1 MRKKNI
7 HFWLTLIFSAIPI
20 LAHSQLPPED
30 PRDEPY
36 MKLVLENNP
45 TLRAAREAYQVDLM
59 KAGTGNTPPNPEVEF
74 GYLFGSPSEI
84 GNRIDFSVSQEV
96 DFPTTYIH
104 RSRARKIRNS
114 QAELEYLLARQEIL
128 MLARQLMIESVYLNH
143 KQKLLEDRLS
153 QARAI
158 HEAFQQK
165 VAAGEEDQLSLNQS
179 RIHLVS
185 LESDYEQT
193 RTMMLNKQLAIKEVT
208 GGNIVDFTETM
219 LPAGSKIIRDSII
232 SAYRQSPDLLLYQ
245 KELELKREE
254 QSVMVGQNLPKL
266 SAGYYSESV
275 LDVKFK
281 GFQVG
286 LSIPLWE
293 NTHTIKNAKSEVV
306 FAEADVQRFTFQLE
320 KEVEQF
326 LNQLDNLELRI
337 QNLDAAL
344 ETGNSLELLAVSL
357 NSGEISLTEYFYTS
371 DFHFR
376 NQLLLLEY
384 RRDRLLLEAALLKV
398 YL

>member
-74 GYLFGSPSEI
+74 GYLFGNPSEI

-320 KEVEQF
+320 KEVEQI

>member
-45 TLRAAREAYQVDLM
+45 TLRAAREAYQVDLL
-59 KAGTGNTPPNPEVEF
+59 KAGTGNSPQNPEVEF
-74 GYLFGSPSEI
+74 GYLFGNPSEI

-128 MLARQLMIESVYLNH
+128 MLARQLMIESIYLNH

-158 HEAFQQK
+158 YEAFQQK

-320 KEVEQF
+320 KEVEQM

>member
-1 MRKKNI
+1 MRKMHI
-7 HFWLTLIFSAIPI
+7 PVWLALMISAIPI
-20 LAHSQLPPED
+20 LAQSQLPRED
-30 PRDEPY
+30 PQNEPY

-45 TLRAAREAYQVDLM
+45 TLRAARESYQVDLLR
-59 KAGTGNTPPNPEVEF
+59 AGTGNTPTNPEVEF
-74 GYLFGSPSEI
+74 GYLFGNPSEL

-96 DFPTTYIH
+96 DFPTTYVH

-114 QAELEYLLARQEIL
+114 QAELEYILVRQEIL
-128 MLARQLMIESVYLNH
+128 LLARQLMIENIYLNS
-143 KQKLLEDRLS
+143 KQNLLEDRLS

-158 HEAFQQK
+158 HEAFEQK

-185 LESDYEQT
+185 LESDYEQA
-193 RTMMLNKQLAIKEVT
+193 RTLMLNNQLAIKEVT
-208 GGNIVDFTETM
+208 GGSTLEINEKV
-219 LPAGSKIIRDSII
+219 LPASTGIIRDSII
-232 SAYRQSPDLLLYQ
+232 SAYQQSPDLLLYQ
-245 KELELKREE
+245 QELALKREE

-266 SAGYYSESV
+266 SAGYYSETV
-275 LDVKFK
+275 LDLKFK

-293 NTHTIKNAKSEVV
+293 NTNTIKNAKSEVI

-320 KEVEQF
+320 KEVAQM
-326 LNQLDNLELRI
+326 LNQIDNLALRI
-337 QNLDAAL
+337 QNLEAAL
-344 ETGNSLELLAVSL
+344 ETGNTLELLGLSL
-357 NSGEISLTEYFYTS
+357 DNGEISLTEYFYTS

-384 RRDRLLLEAALLKV
+384 KRDRLLQEAALLKV